1 MSWIRT
7 YLAGLMAKGQIG
19 AGWYAVLT
27 GIVMLALARAL
38 SSAGD
43 TDPVAPYVAVALAVT
58 GLWSLGRGGL
68 RVYRDRLHRAGS

>member
-19 AGWYAVLT
+19 PGWYAILT
-27 GIVMLALARAL
+27 GLVMLAVARAL
-38 SSAGD
+38 ASAGD
-43 TDPVAPYVAVALAVT
+43 TDPVAPYVAVVLAVT

-68 RVYRDRLHRAGS
+68 RVYRERLARTRS